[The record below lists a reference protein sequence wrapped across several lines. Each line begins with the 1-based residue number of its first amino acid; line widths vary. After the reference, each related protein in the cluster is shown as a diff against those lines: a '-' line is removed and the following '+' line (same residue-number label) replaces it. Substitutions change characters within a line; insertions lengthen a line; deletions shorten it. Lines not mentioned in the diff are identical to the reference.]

1 MGLNVASEKDYSG
14 AIRNL
19 FPQGE
24 YWEKQ
29 FADPESDLNLFC
41 RAKTKEIIYLRQRMI
56 DLFAESEF
64 QTAVETIDDWE
75 RVSLGYLNKQL
86 SLVDRRELLAARKN
100 AIVNRVLIAGI
111 AQRHGLTLID
121 IIFPFKPSFFGFSS
135 FGVSFFSR
143 PAFYSVIYIITKFK
157 DDELRSEAGEYIFKL
172 KRFSLFGQACFGTGQ
187 FQRYIFFD
195 DPTNSNRIFSEIET
209 LNNFES
215 AVKAVLTANNIAYFQ
230 YKF

>member
-1 MGLNVASEKDYSG
+1 MGLNVASEKDYSV

-29 FADPESDLNLFC
+29 FSDPESDLNLFC

-56 DLFAESEF
+56 ALFAESEF

-75 RVSLGYLNKQL
+75 RVLLGYMNKQL
-86 SLVDRRELLAARKN
+86 PLVERREILTARKN

-121 IIFPFKPSFFGFSS
+121 IIFPFKTSFFGFSS
-135 FGVSFFSR
+135 FGISIFSK

-157 DDELRSEAGEYIFKL
+157 DDGLRSEAAECIIKL
-172 KRFSLFGQACFGTGQ
+172 KKYSLFGYTCFGIGQ
-187 FQRYIFFD
+187 FQRFVSLD
-195 DPTNSNRIFSEIET
+195 NQTHSSSIFSGIEA
-209 LNNFES
+209 LNEFEM
-215 AVKAVLTANNIAYFQ
+215 AVNAVLTASNIAYFQ
-230 YKF
+230 YKL

>member
-29 FADPESDLNLFC
+29 FSDPASDLNLFC

-56 DLFAESEF
+56 ALFAESNF

-75 RVSLGYLNKQL
+75 HVLLGYLNKQL
-86 SLVDRRELLAARKN
+86 PLDERREVLAERKN
-100 AIVNRVLIAGI
+100 AIVNRALIAAI
-111 AQRHGLTLID
+111 AQRHGLTLLD

-135 FGVSFFSR
+135 FGVSIFSR
-143 PAFYSVIYIITKFK
+143 PVFYSVIYIITKFK
-157 DDELRSEAGEYIFKL
+157 DDELKGEATECIIKL
-172 KRFSLFGQACFGTGQ
+172 QKYSLFGYTCFGTGQ
-187 FQRYIFFD
+187 FQRFISFD
-195 DPTNSNRIFSEIET
+195 DQTHSSSFFSGIEA
-209 LNNFES
+209 LKDFEK
-215 AVKAVLTANNIAYFQ
+215 AVNAVLTASNIAYFQ
-230 YKF
+230 YKL